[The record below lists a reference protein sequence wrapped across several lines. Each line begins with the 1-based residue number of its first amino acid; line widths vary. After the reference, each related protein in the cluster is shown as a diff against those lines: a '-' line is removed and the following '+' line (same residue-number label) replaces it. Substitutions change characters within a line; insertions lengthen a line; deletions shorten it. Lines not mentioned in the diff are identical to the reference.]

1 MVFDDLG
8 VARPEGT
15 DSLTARAVDITTRV
29 CQLEENAFHI
39 GITQAFAVAHSHYDQ
54 EVDLEVMSLGFAPGY
69 ENSELDEIEKAVTPI
84 ARNLVNRL
92 KDMVLPS
99 RK

>member
-1 MVFDDLG
+1 MTRAAG
-8 VARPEGT
+8 I
-15 DSLTARAVDITTRV
+15 TAWVS
-29 CQLEENAFHI
+29 QLEEDAFHAR
-39 GITQAFAVAHSHYDQ
+39 ITQAFTVARSHYDQ
-54 EVDLEVMSLGFAPGY
+54 EINLEVMSLIFAPGY

-84 ARNLVNRL
+84 ARNLTNRL